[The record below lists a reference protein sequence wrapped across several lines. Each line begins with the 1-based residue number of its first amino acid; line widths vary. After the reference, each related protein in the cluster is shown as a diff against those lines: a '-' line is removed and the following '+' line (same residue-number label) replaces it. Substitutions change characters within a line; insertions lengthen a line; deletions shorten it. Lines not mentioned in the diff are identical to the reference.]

1 MEALKTLRLGLGWIV
16 LHCFRCTVRS
26 DNVER
31 QSASTSTSMAVVV
44 KDVVGDEQVIDKE
57 RISKSGDE
65 QREPSNQPIQKQAS
79 YSEWGQLGW

>member
-31 QSASTSTSMAVVV
+31 QSASTSMAVLI
-44 KDVVGDEQVIDKE
+44 KDVVGDEQVMEKE

-65 QREPSNQPIQKQAS
+65 QRELSNQPIQKQAS
-79 YSEWGQLGW
+79 YSEWGQLG

>member
-1 MEALKTLRLGLGWIV
+1 
-16 LHCFRCTVRS
+16 
-26 DNVER
+26 
-31 QSASTSTSMAVVV
+31 MAVVV

-65 QREPSNQPIQKQAS
+65 QRGPSNQPIQKQAS